1 MLLQHRILS
10 AWAERGTLPTR
21 DVFYEELVE
30 SFEAEARSLV
40 EFTGLPWNDACLS
53 PQESRR
59 AVLTSSAGQVHQ
71 PVSKSA
77 VGRWKPFA
85 SQLDYAVHAL
95 KPLIELHEA
104 ELARRGIAY
113 S

>member
-21 DVFYEELVE
+21 EVFYEELVE
-30 SFEAEARSLV
+30 SFEAEARSIV
-40 EFTGLPWNDACLS
+40 EFSGLPWNDACLS

-71 PVSKSA
+71 PVTKSA

-85 SQLDYAVHAL
+85 PHLGYAVETL

-104 ELARRGIAY
+104 ELAKRGITY
-113 S
+113 D